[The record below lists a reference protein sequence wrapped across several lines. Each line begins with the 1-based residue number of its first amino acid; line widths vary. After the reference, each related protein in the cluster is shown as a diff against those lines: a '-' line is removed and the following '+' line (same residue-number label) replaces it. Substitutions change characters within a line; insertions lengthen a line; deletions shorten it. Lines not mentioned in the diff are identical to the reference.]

1 MIESGYGSLGETRI
15 SWREGDDT
23 RDRAAGQILLPH
35 LTGESSL
42 ICQNEESNSV
52 RPGDSS
58 STSVPLK
65 VTFVGIMPS
74 LFAHCQH
81 CMEIMHATG
90 MAPYSEQLE
99 DYPEDVKKQYFQLSE
114 IAQKLKTEFDGSVV
128 LDPVDS
134 ASPQGVWLSIRHRIL
149 KTPCILIQGKKLFS
163 KLPSY
168 DELRA
173 KILEALELSG
183 HLAATQVPR

>member
-1 MIESGYGSLGETRI
+1 
-15 SWREGDDT
+15 
-23 RDRAAGQILLPH
+23 
-35 LTGESSL
+35 
-42 ICQNEESNSV
+42 
-52 RPGDSS
+52 
-58 STSVPLK
+58 
-65 VTFVGIMPS
+65 MPT

-81 CMEIMHATG
+81 CMEVMHSTG

-99 DYPEDVKKQYFQLSE
+99 GYPEDVKKQYFQLSE
-114 IAQKLKTEFDGSVV
+114 IAQRLKAEFNGRVV
-128 LDPVDS
+128 FDPVDS

-173 KILEALELSG
+173 KILEALERSG
-183 HLAATQVPR
+183 HLASTRVSR